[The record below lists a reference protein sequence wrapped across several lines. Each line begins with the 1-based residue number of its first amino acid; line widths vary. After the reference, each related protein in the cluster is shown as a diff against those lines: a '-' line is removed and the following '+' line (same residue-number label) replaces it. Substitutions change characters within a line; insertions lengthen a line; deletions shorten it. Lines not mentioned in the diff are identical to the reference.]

1 MSSENKS
8 PLGENRNKFPIY
20 YFFIF
25 FFLILMLH
33 SIFFR
38 NKTEELSYSK
48 FKKLIADE
56 HRIEKCILSNTH
68 IKGIYIEDETIWKET
83 LEEIKKNPPKPES
96 SKENKKKEDSLFAD
110 FLQPKKGRVQFVV
123 TRVFDDP
130 DLIKLMEKHNIPY
143 QGEMD
148 NNWVALLFS
157 WIIPIGLIMVLWVF
171 IMKRMN
177 SYGKDVM
184 SFVKTRAK
192 ITAEED
198 TKTTFE
204 DVAGCDEAKEELK
217 EIVEFLK
224 SPSKFEQLGGKIPKG
239 ALLVG
244 PPGTGKTLLARAV
257 AGEAGVP
264 FFNISGSEFVEMFV
278 GVGASRVRD
287 LFQQAKAK
295 PPCIVFIDEIDAVGR
310 HRGAGVG
317 GGHDE
322 REQTLNQLLA
332 EMDGFE
338 NNKGIIVLA
347 ATNRPDILDPA
358 LLRPGRFDRRVVID
372 QPDIKGREEIL
383 KIHAKGKPLAAG
395 IELKQIA
402 QRTPGFSGA
411 DLANIMNEAALLAAR
426 KGKTM
431 IDQKDIS
438 EAIERVIAGP
448 QRKSRIISSKEKKIT
463 AYHEVGHGMVAELH
477 PDGDPVHKVSIIPRG
492 SALGYTLSLPEEDK
506 YTRTKEELL
515 AKICILLAGRVSEE
529 IGLNIVSTGAQNDFE
544 HVTDIARSIVARY
557 GMTKEMGPISFEREE
572 GYVFLG
578 RNFERKTYFGGNTMD
593 QIDKEVIKL
602 VTQCYAQT
610 KEMISQNKYALEK
623 IVDIILEKETLEG
636 EEFRNLL
643 KEWIPSLPE
652 KNTIH
657 PVFN

>member
-1 MSSENKS
+1 
-8 PLGENRNKFPIY
+8 
-20 YFFIF
+20 
-25 FFLILMLH
+25 MLH

-38 NKTEELSYSK
+38 NKIEELSYSE
-48 FKKLIADE
+48 FKKLVAEE
-56 HRIEKCILSNTH
+56 HRIEKCIISNTH
-68 IKGIYIEDETIWKET
+68 IKGIFVKEEAAWKEK
-83 LEEIKKNPPKPES
+83 LEEIKKNPPKES
-96 SKENKKKEDSLFAD
+96 TLKDKKQKEESLFSD
-110 FLQPKKGRVQFVV
+110 FLQLKKGRAQFVV
-123 TRVFDDP
+123 TRVFEDP
-130 DLIKLMEKHNIPY
+130 DLVKLMEKHNLPFH
-143 QGEMD
+143 GEMES
-148 NNWVALLFS
+148 NWVALLFS
-157 WIIPIGLIMVLWVF
+157 WIIPLGLLIVLWLF

-192 ITAEED
+192 ITAEEN

-257 AGEAGVP
+257 AGEAAVP

-372 QPDIKGREEIL
+372 HPDIKGREEIL

-426 KGKTM
+426 KGKTQ
-431 IDQKDIS
+431 IDQQDIS
-438 EAIERVIAGP
+438 EAIERVVAGP
-448 QRKSRIISSKEKKIT
+448 QRKSRIISAKEKKIT
-463 AYHEVGHGMVAELH
+463 AYHEVGHALVAEIH
-477 PDGDPVHKVSIIPRG
+477 PSGDPVHKITIIPRG

-506 YTRTKEELL
+506 YTKTKDELM
-515 AKICILLAGRVSEE
+515 AKICVFLAGRAAEE
-529 IGLNIVSTGAQNDFE
+529 IGLDIVSTGAQNDFE

-557 GMTKEMGPISFEREE
+557 GMTKEMGPMSFEREE

-578 RNFERKTYFGGNTMD
+578 RNFERKASFGSNTMD
-593 QIDKEVIKL
+593 QVDKEVIKI
-602 VTQCYAQT
+602 VTECYDKT
-610 KEMISQNKYALEK
+610 KSILTENKEALEK
-623 IVDIILEKETLEG
+623 ISAVILEKETLEG
-636 EEFRNLL
+636 DEFRSLL
-643 KEWIPSLPE
+643 KEIYPE
-652 KNTIH
+652 RFAGLVCGKHTE
-657 PVFN
+657 